1 MIPRNP
7 KRPFRSR
14 HWFAARERPDMTAL
28 YTERYMAMGFTP
40 EELRSGKPIIG
51 IAQSGSELNPCN
63 AIHLKLEAR
72 IKDGVRAAG
81 GIPIAITPT
90 KDPVNHAE
98 VLTAAAVSWPSSN
111 ISATGMAIYKHRGGL
126 ASADELVGFIDFGGT
141 VTSTGGTF
149 SVAASSITLN
159 TPTGA

>member
-1 MIPRNP
+1 MSSTCYDSFEDNVMRGNINVANDAFYAILTNGYTPN
-7 KRPFRSR
+7 KGAHQYRSDITG
-14 HWFAARERPDMTAL
+14 EV
-28 YTERYMAMGFTP
+28 
-40 EELRSGKPIIG
+40 SGTG
-51 IAQSGSELNPCN
+51 Y
-63 AIHLKLEAR
+63 
-72 IKDGVRAAG
+72 AAG